1 MNDETQWLYGKCSRR
16 YIIRDS
22 LFSLLMKNLLYGVYY
37 VYLYSESPRVSSLI
51 VNALLK
57 CQRFCSRMY
66 TPCSIVPHM
75 ICMDIL
81 WVVDYS
87 TRNEP
92 KKQNK
97 TSNKGLTI
105 ISLSCLLIFI
115 QLSTV
120 YNLLY
125 PYRIVLRA
133 HFDWVSR
140 NVTID
145 YRNLKKMICC
155 RPFI

>member
-22 LFSLLMKNLLYGVYY
+22 LLSLLTKNLLYGGYY
-37 VYLYSESPRVSSLI
+37 VYLYPESLRVASLI

-57 CQRFCSRMY
+57 CQRFCNRVY

-81 WVVDYS
+81 WFVDYS

-92 KKQNK
+92 KNK
-97 TSNKGLTI
+97 IKHRIRDFTI
-105 ISLSCLLIFI
+105 IPFSYVLISSLQNTIFGACAKDEHNASKI
-115 QLSTV
+115 
-120 YNLLY
+120 
-125 PYRIVLRA
+125 I
-133 HFDWVSR
+133 
-140 NVTID
+140 
-145 YRNLKKMICC
+145 
-155 RPFI
+155 